1 MTDLILAVAH
11 HMLVFGL
18 VAMLAIERGLLRG
31 EKVDA
36 GRLAQLDSGFG
47 ATAGLVVAVG
57 VCRVIWGGKGWGF
70 YAENP
75 FFWAKIACFVA
86 IGLLSIG
93 PTLLFLKWRKAAA
106 ADAAFSP
113 PAGEL
118 KRARMWLGLEALLLV
133 PLLASAAA
141 MARWPF

>member
-1 MTDLILAVAH
+1 MVDLVLAILH

-18 VAMLAIERGLLRG
+18 VAMLAIERALLRG
-31 EKVDA
+31 DTIDA
-36 GRLAQLDSGFG
+36 VRLARLDAGFG

-57 VCRVIWGGKGWGF
+57 LCRVIWGGKGWAF
-70 YAENP
+70 YLENP
-75 FFWAKIACFVA
+75 FFWAKMGSFLAL
-86 IGLLSIG
+86 GLLSIA

-106 ADAAFSP
+106 GEAAFSP
-113 PAGEL
+113 PAPEL
-118 KRARMWLGLEALLLV
+118 RRARTWLGLEALLLI